1 MTQSCW
7 FSRYDRRIIIQLP
20 HDSPPDSPLLDEMD
34 VSLPSVTRDPVS
46 TFQRLM
52 ALRADHSDGGLME
65 NQRLSFREDDRERR
79 QRLSFREDDRERRVT
94 RIRDDMFSSSP
105 LEDREVAW
113 TGSDDWVRM
122 AF

>member
-1 MTQSCW
+1 MLTQSCW
-7 FSRYDRRIIIQLP
+7 FSRYDRRIIIQMP
-20 HDSPPDSPLLDEMD
+20 HDSPPDSPLLDEID

-52 ALRADHSDGGLME
+52 ALRADHSDGGLIE
-65 NQRLSFREDDRERR
+65 N

-94 RIRDDMFSSSP
+94 RSRDDRFSSSP

-113 TGSDDWVRM
+113 AGSDDWVRM
-122 AF
+122 TF

>member
-1 MTQSCW
+1 
-7 FSRYDRRIIIQLP
+7 
-20 HDSPPDSPLLDEMD
+20 MD

-52 ALRADHSDGGLME
+52 ALRADHSDGGLIE

-79 QRLSFREDDRERRVT
+79 VT
-94 RIRDDMFSSSP
+94 KSSSSP

-113 TGSDDWVRM
+113 AGSDDWVRM